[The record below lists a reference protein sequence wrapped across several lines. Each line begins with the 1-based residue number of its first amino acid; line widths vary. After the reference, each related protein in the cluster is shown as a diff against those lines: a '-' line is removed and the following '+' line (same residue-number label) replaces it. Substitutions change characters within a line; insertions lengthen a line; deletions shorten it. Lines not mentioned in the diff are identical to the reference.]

1 MNKKLVYVA
10 GAYRASTISGVFEN
24 IMTARQAAIDLWN
37 KGYVPICPHLNSFLM
52 DEEDTD
58 EMFLSGD
65 LEILKRCDC
74 IFMLANWQNSHGA
87 RAELRFAREHGLEV
101 MFE

>member
-1 MNKKLVYVA
+1 MSKVVFIS
-10 GAYRASTISGVFEN
+10 GPYRASTVSGIFEN
-24 IMTARQAAIDLWN
+24 IMTARQAAIELWN

-87 RAELRFAREHGLEV
+87 RAELRFARELGIEV

>member
-10 GAYRASTISGVFEN
+10 GAYRAATINGIFEN
-24 IMTARQAAIDLWN
+24 IMTARQAAIELWN

-52 DEEDTD
+52 DEEGTD

-87 RAELRFAREHGLEV
+87 RAELRFARELGIEV